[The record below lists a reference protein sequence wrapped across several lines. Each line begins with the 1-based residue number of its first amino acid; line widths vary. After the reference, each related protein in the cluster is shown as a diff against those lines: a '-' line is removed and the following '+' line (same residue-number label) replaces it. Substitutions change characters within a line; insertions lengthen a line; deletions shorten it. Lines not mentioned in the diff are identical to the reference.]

1 MNLWGNPGARA
12 PQVKLQSM
20 PGKYTGPM
28 DASRQIL
35 RNHGPKGFF
44 KGLAAPLVTVA
55 AVNAVIFAARG
66 RMEKLL
72 AHVDGGF
79 PPPTDS
85 VPSTL
90 RARV

>member
-1 MNLWGNPGARA
+1 MKLGGNNLARV

-20 PGKYTGPM
+20 PGKYTGPL
-28 DASRQIL
+28 DVSRQII

-44 KGLAAPLVTVA
+44 KGLAAPLITVA

-72 AHVDGGF
+72 AHVDGGW
-79 PPPTDS
+79 PPQNDF
-85 VPSTL
+85 VPIN
-90 RARV
+90 